1 MDTAPLSA
9 AHAHARNAAA
19 LSQTPNLTAARE
31 EHELAAQDFAKAR
44 ETVGDSEVCHI
55 ISYRARIVR
64 AVREDVA

>member
-44 ETVGDSEVCHI
+44 ETVGDSEVRIYIYH
-55 ISYRARIVR
+55 SYQFYLPYRNVR
-64 AVREDVA
+64 